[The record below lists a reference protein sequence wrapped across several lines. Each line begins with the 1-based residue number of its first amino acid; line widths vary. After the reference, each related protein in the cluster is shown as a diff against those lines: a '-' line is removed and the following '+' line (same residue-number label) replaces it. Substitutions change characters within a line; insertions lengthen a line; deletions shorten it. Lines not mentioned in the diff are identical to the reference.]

1 MPLPAAL
8 VSRLAKRGLINIPKS
23 NTISPSIPTPVG
35 TAALNI
41 VEEEVIAE
49 DYDSQKDTP
58 INNVI
63 DDDMGE
69 DLVGNLEQ
77 KLMGH
82 PGCPNKYN
90 IYHECTGLCMELW
103 GDGHPEP
110 DEVYKRKKLNMLLK
124 YPLPDNWVE
133 VYDPGTGRHY
143 YWDIDS
149 CDVSWL
155 SSGIRPRYTTQVL
168 ADIITGTLIVMLFLG
183 YPQVYDPGTGRHYYW
198 DIDSDVVSWL
208 SPRHPKA
215 VITESAAH
223 LREELKMADVDDE
236 EDESEDDGKES
247 DAEEDDLSDEETK
260 EESRREEQERRR
272 ESRERE
278 RARGRLKV
286 RDNDLDP
293 MDPAFYSEAPRGT
306 WSTGLGKKNE
316 AKTGADTTA
325 AGPLYQMRPY
335 PNPGAVLRA
344 NAKNKPPP
352 ASDKPAVMQP
362 ELPSIPP

>member
-1 MPLPAAL
+1 MRGSGEGGKEVPKNSLTMPLPAAL

-23 NTISPSIPTPVG
+23 STISPSTPTPVG

-90 IYHECTGLCMELW
+90 IYHECTGLCLELW

-149 CDVSWL
+149 
-155 SSGIRPRYTTQVL
+155 
-168 ADIITGTLIVMLFLG
+168 
-183 YPQVYDPGTGRHYYW
+183 
-198 DIDSDVVSWL
+198 DVVSWL

-223 LREELKMADVDDE
+223 LREELKMA
-236 EDESEDDGKES
+236 
-247 DAEEDDLSDEETK
+247 DLSDEETK

>member
-90 IYHECTGLCMELW
+90 IYHECTGLCLELW

-133 VYDPGTGRHY
+133 
-143 YWDIDS
+143 
-149 CDVSWL
+149 
-155 SSGIRPRYTTQVL
+155 
-168 ADIITGTLIVMLFLG
+168 
-183 YPQVYDPGTGRHYYW
+183 VYDPGTGRHYYW

>member
-90 IYHECTGLCMELW
+90 IYHECTGLCLELW

-133 VYDPGTGRHY
+133 V
-143 YWDIDS
+143 S
-149 CDVSWL
+149 QL
-155 SSGIRPRYTTQVL
+155 
-168 ADIITGTLIVMLFLG
+168 
-183 YPQVYDPGTGRHYYW
+183 
-198 DIDSDVVSWL
+198 
-208 SPRHPKA
+208 
-215 VITESAAH
+215 
-223 LREELKMADVDDE
+223 
-236 EDESEDDGKES
+236 
-247 DAEEDDLSDEETK
+247 
-260 EESRREEQERRR
+260 
-272 ESRERE
+272 
-278 RARGRLKV
+278 
-286 RDNDLDP
+286 
-293 MDPAFYSEAPRGT
+293 
-306 WSTGLGKKNE
+306 
-316 AKTGADTTA
+316 
-325 AGPLYQMRPY
+325 
-335 PNPGAVLRA
+335 
-344 NAKNKPPP
+344 
-352 ASDKPAVMQP
+352 QP
-362 ELPSIPP
+362 EHFL